1 MKFDKSQ
8 FENLELENI
17 GQWPPAAKMLL
28 TIFLAVMVIFL
39 GYIGLVSGKIE
50 QLNRVTAEEV
60 TLKQSYQTK
69 YHVAANLDLFR
80 AQMIEAEDVFAT
92 QLRSL
97 PNSHETPGLLDDI
110 TFIGTTSGLE
120 FVKLEWQPEISKEI
134 YIELPIDIEVNG
146 SYHSFGNFVS
156 KIAGLPRIVTLH
168 DFKIVIVNNNNNNK
182 NKNNKL
188 NLKLE
193 AKTYR
198 YQEQEIKTQ

>member
-1 MKFDKSQ
+1 MKFDASQ

-17 GQWPPAAKMLL
+17 GQWPSAAKLVL
-28 TIFLAVMVIFL
+28 TIFLSVVVIGL
-39 GYIGLVSGKIE
+39 GYVGLVSDKIKQLE
-50 QLNRVTAEEV
+50 QVSAEEIS
-60 TLKQSYQTK
+60 LKQSYKAK

-80 AQMIEAEDVFAT
+80 AQMLEAEDIFAN
-92 QLRSL
+92 QLKSL

-110 TFIGTTSGLE
+110 TFIGTISGLD

-134 YIELPIDIEVNG
+134 YIELPIDIIVNG

-168 DFKIVIVNNNNNNK
+168 DFTIDMIKTSDDM
-182 NKNNKL
+182 L
-188 NLKLE
+188 SLKLE

-198 YQEQEIKTQ
+198 YQEAKIK

>member
-8 FENLELENI
+8 FENLDIENI
-17 GQWPPAAKMLL
+17 GQWPSAPKLVL
-28 TIFLAVMVIFL
+28 IIFLASMVVFL
-39 GYIGLVSGKIE
+39 GYIGLVSSKIE
-50 QLNRVTAEEV
+50 QLDRAKAEEV
-60 TLKQSYQTK
+60 TLKQSFQTK
-69 YHVAANLDLFR
+69 YHVAANLELFR
-80 AQMIEAEDVFAT
+80 AQMVMAEEVFAT

-146 SYHSFGNFVS
+146 SYHSFGSFVS

-168 DFKIVIVNNNNNNK
+168 NFKIEILQTDSDT
-182 NKNNKL
+182 L

-198 YQEQEIKTQ
+198 YQEQEVKAQ

>member
-1 MKFDKSQ
+1 VKFDKSQ

-17 GQWPPAAKMLL
+17 GQWPPAAKLVL
-28 TIFLAVMVIFL
+28 TVFLAIMVMFL
-39 GYIGLVSGKIE
+39 GYTAMVSSKIE
-50 QLNRVTAEEV
+50 LLERVKAEEV
-60 TLKQSYQTK
+60 TLKQSYKAK
-69 YHVAANLDLFR
+69 YHVAANLELFR
-80 AQMIEAEDVFAT
+80 AQMVEAEEIFAI

-156 KIAGLPRIVTLH
+156 EIAGLPRIVTLH
-168 DFKIVIVNNNNNNK
+168 DFNIDIVQSSKDV
-182 NKNNKL
+182 L
-188 NLKLE
+188 NLKLK

-198 YQEQEIKTQ
+198 YQEQEVKTP

>member
-17 GQWPPAAKMLL
+17 GQWPPAAKLVL
-28 TIFLAVMVIFL
+28 TIFLAIMVMFL
-39 GYIGLVSGKIE
+39 GYTALVSSKID
-50 QLNRVTAEEV
+50 QLKRVKAEEV
-60 TLKQSYQTK
+60 TLKGSYKSK
-69 YHVAANLDLFR
+69 YHVAANLELFR
-80 AQMIEAEDVFAT
+80 AQMVEAEEVFAI

-156 KIAGLPRIVTLH
+156 EIAGLPRIVTLH
-168 DFKIVIVNNNNNNK
+168 DFKIDIVQASK
-182 NKNNKL
+182 DVL
-188 NLKLE
+188 NLKLK

-198 YQEQEIKTQ
+198 YQGQEVKTP

>member
-8 FENLELENI
+8 FENLDIENI
-17 GQWPPAAKMLL
+17 GQWPSAPKLVL
-28 TIFLAVMVIFL
+28 IIFLASMVVFL
-39 GYIGLVSGKIE
+39 GYIGLVSSKIE
-50 QLNRVTAEEV
+50 QLDRAKAEEV
-60 TLKQSYQTK
+60 TLKQSFQTK
-69 YHVAANLDLFR
+69 YHVAANLELFR
-80 AQMIEAEDVFAT
+80 AQMVMAEDVFAT

-146 SYHSFGNFVS
+146 SYHSFGSFVS

-168 DFKIVIVNNNNNNK
+168 NFKIEIVQTDSET
-182 NKNNKL
+182 L

-198 YQEQEIKTQ
+198 YQEQEVKTQ

>member
-8 FENLELENI
+8 FENLELESI
-17 GQWPPAAKMLL
+17 GHWPAAAKLVL
-28 TIFLAVMVIFL
+28 TLFLAIMVMFL
-39 GYIGLVSGKIE
+39 GYMGMVSSKIE
-50 QLNRVTAEEV
+50 QLERVTAEEI

-80 AQMIEAEDVFAT
+80 AQMVEAEEIFAI

-110 TFIGTTSGLE
+110 TFIGTTSGLD

-146 SYHSFGNFVS
+146 SYHSFGKFVS
-156 KIAGLPRIVTLH
+156 QIAGLPRIVTLH
-168 DFKIVIVNNNNNNK
+168 NFKIDIIQK
-182 NKNNKL
+182 SSDML

-198 YQEQEIKTQ
+198 YQEHEVETP

>member
-8 FENLELENI
+8 FEDLDLENI
-17 GQWPPAAKMLL
+17 GYWPAAPKLVL
-28 TIFLAVMVIFL
+28 TIFLASMVMFL
-39 GYIGLVSGKIE
+39 GYVGLVSDKID
-50 QLNRVTAEEV
+50 QLERVKAEET
-60 TLKQSYQTK
+60 TLKQSYKTK
-69 YHVAANLDLFR
+69 YHVAANLELFR
-80 AQMIEAEDVFAT
+80 AQMIEAEDIFAT

-110 TFIGTTSGLE
+110 TFIGTTNGLD

-146 SYHSFGNFVS
+146 SYHSFGGFVS

-168 DFKIVIVNNNNNNK
+168 DFKINILAEDSDM
-182 NKNNKL
+182 L

-198 YQEQEIKTQ
+198 YQEQEAEIQ

>member
-1 MKFDKSQ
+1 MKFDASQ
-8 FENLELENI
+8 FEDLELENI
-17 GQWPPAAKMLL
+17 GQWPAAAKLVL
-28 TIFLAVMVIFL
+28 TIFLSLVVIGL
-39 GYIGLVSGKIE
+39 GYVGLVSDKIT
-50 QLNRVTAEEV
+50 QLDQVAAEEV
-60 TLKQSYQTK
+60 KLKQSYKSK

-80 AQMIEAEDVFAT
+80 AQMLEAEDIFAT

-110 TFIGTTSGLE
+110 TYIGTISGLN

-146 SYHSFGNFVS
+146 SYHSFGSFVS

-168 DFKIVIVNNNNNNK
+168 DFQIGIMQTSKDT
-182 NKNNKL
+182 L

-198 YQEQEIKTQ
+198 YQEAPIE

>member
-17 GQWPPAAKMLL
+17 GQWPPAAKLML
-28 TIFLAVMVIFL
+28 TIFLAIMVFFL
-39 GYIGLVSGKIE
+39 GYTGLVSSKID
-50 QLNRVTAEEV
+50 QLDRVIAEEKA
-60 TLKQSYQTK
+60 LKQSYKTK
-69 YHVAANLDLFR
+69 YHVAANLELFR
-80 AQMIEAEDVFAT
+80 AQMVEAEDIFAT

-120 FVKLEWQPEISKEI
+120 FVKLEWQPEIGKEI

-146 SYHSFGNFVS
+146 SYHSFGHFVS

-168 DFKIVIVNNNNNNK
+168 NFKIDIIQVDNDV
-182 NKNNKL
+182 L

-198 YQEQEIKTQ
+198 YQEQEVKTQ